1 MNWFHFKWR
10 NLFLFGLG
18 VILPLMS
25 LNMEQKP
32 GDSGWYNQP
41 LQWMAGLS
49 QHGLFFFSDGV
60 RGTASEYL
68 NLLNIKAENRK
79 LANEVKELKAR
90 MLLYDELE
98 LENLRLN
105 NLLDFKAQTKM
116 ELIAAKVISR
126 DLLTDHSTVRINKGS
141 HHGLRA
147 GQAVISTDG
156 VVGYIF
162 RPEAFSSLV
171 LLITDRYAVV
181 DGVLS
186 RSRARG
192 IVEGKS
198 PTTCSLRYVERN
210 EDVKIG
216 DLVVTS
222 GLDNI
227 FPKGF
232 PIAIVESVENRT
244 SSVSLKVDLRPVVD
258 PDKVEE
264 VFIVLN
270 AGHEDFGNRFIS
282 RYTGSNGIRELK
294 AE

>member
-79 LANEVKELKAR
+79 LSSEVKELKAR

-116 ELIAAKVISR
+116 ELTAAKVISR

-141 HHGLRA
+141 HHGLRS

-181 DGVLS
+181 DGILS

-270 AGHEDFGNRFIS
+270 AGYEDFGNRFIS
-282 RYTGSNGIRELK
+282 RYTGSNGIKELK